1 MTTYIHNRFLGVWIS
16 PSAVGQELGD
26 WVEHVLGRL
35 IVDVLFSSKTTS
47 AQDWAARLKKLS
59 PRESFRASRQSLDNR
74 KKGAMEVDAGAGA
87 EEVDLKRRKED
98 LESWKRIAV
107 GRLGRLRVGE
117 LFDIVVDWPDSLGGV
132 EDLKVR
138 DYPGSQNHKR

>member
-1 MTTYIHNRFLGVWIS
+1 MTTYIHNRFLGVWVS
-16 PSAVGQELGD
+16 PSVVGQELDD
-26 WVEHVLGRL
+26 WVENILGRL
-35 IVDVLFSSKTTS
+35 VVDVLFSPKTTS
-47 AQDWAARLKKLS
+47 AQDWVARLKKLS
-59 PRESFRASRQSLDNR
+59 PRESFRASRQSIDNR
-74 KKGAMEVDAGAGA
+74 RKGAMEVDAGAGA

-132 EDLKVR
+132 EDLKV
-138 DYPGSQNHKR
+138 

>member
-1 MTTYIHNRFLGVWIS
+1 MTTYIHNRFLGVWVS
-16 PSAVGQELGD
+16 PSVVGQELDD
-26 WVEHVLGRL
+26 WVENILGRL
-35 IVDVLFSSKTTS
+35 VVDVLFSSKTTS
-47 AQDWAARLKKLS
+47 AQDWVARLKKLS
-59 PRESFRASRQSLDNR
+59 PRESFRASRQSIDNR
-74 KKGAMEVDAGAGA
+74 RKGAMEVDAGAGA

-132 EDLKVR
+132 EDLKV
-138 DYPGSQNHKR
+138 

>member
-1 MTTYIHNRFLGVWIS
+1 M
-16 PSAVGQELGD
+16 VGQELDD

-35 IVDVLFSSKTTS
+35 VVDVLFSSKTTN
-47 AQDWAARLKKLS
+47 AHDWAARLKKLS

-117 LFDIVVDWPDSLGGV
+117 LFEIIVYWPDSLGGV
-132 EDLKVR
+132 EDLKV
-138 DYPGSQNHKR
+138 

>member
-1 MTTYIHNRFLGVWIS
+1 MTTYIQNKFQRVWTS
-16 PSAVGQELGD
+16 PSVVGQELDD
-26 WVEHVLGRL
+26 WVEKVLGRL
-35 IVDVLFSSKTTS
+35 VVDVLFSSKTTN

-59 PRESFRASRQSLDNR
+59 PRESFRVSRQSLDNR
-74 KKGAMEVDAGAGA
+74 KRGAMEVDAGAGA

-132 EDLKVR
+132 EDLKV
-138 DYPGSQNHKR
+138 